1 MAQAVPL
8 RSIQILRAVAACLVV
23 FGHCLHETG
32 TIAGQTGRPP
42 LSFSIIDWGV
52 GVDIFFVI
60 SGFIMIYT
68 TADLFG
74 QPGAARVFLT
84 RRIVRIV
91 PLYWMMTAG
100 LILVYLVAPT
110 FLNVP
115 IEGWRSIV
123 TSFFFIPD
131 LRANGEIRP
140 IMALGWSLNYEM
152 FFYAVFAVCLMAP
165 LKRATLYLI
174 GAFVGISILGAT
186 VTIPTVALSYW
197 TNSII
202 LEFLFGALLALACR
216 AKFGVS
222 VGAALALIVA
232 GTAFAVALGP
242 FWGMDQLLPR
252 FISGG
257 LPATM
262 IVAAAAFG
270 PRLSASWIVTPLVA
284 LGDASYS
291 LYLTHPFAI
300 RPIRN
305 IWMALH
311 GASLPLGL
319 YVIVCGLVAIAAA
332 LIVYRLIERPTT
344 DALRRR
350 SAGLRGAS
358 PRGRLIAPAQPQS
371 AAAGG

>member
-1 MAQAVPL
+1 
-8 RSIQILRAVAACLVV
+8 
-23 FGHCLHETG
+23 
-32 TIAGQTGRPP
+32 
-42 LSFSIIDWGV
+42 
-52 GVDIFFVI
+52 
-60 SGFIMIYT
+60 
-68 TADLFG
+68 
-74 QPGAARVFLT
+74 
-84 RRIVRIV
+84 
-91 PLYWMMTAG
+91 
-100 LILVYLVAPT
+100 
-110 FLNVP
+110 
-115 IEGWRSIV
+115 
-123 TSFFFIPD
+123 
-131 LRANGEIRP
+131 
-140 IMALGWSLNYEM
+140 MALGWSLNYEM

-165 LKRATLYLI
+165 LKRAMLYLI
-174 GAFVGISILGAT
+174 GVFVGICILGAT
-186 VTIPTVALSYW
+186 VTMPTVALTYW

-202 LEFLFGALLALACR
+202 LEFLFGGLLALACR
-216 AKFGVS
+216 AKFS
-222 VGAALALIVA
+222 LPSGAALALIVVGA
-232 GTAFAVALGP
+232 ALAVVLGP

-270 PRLSASWIVTPLVA
+270 PRLSASWIVSRLVT

-311 GASLPLGL
+311 SGSLPLGL

-332 LIVYRLIERPTT
+332 LIVYRFIEKPTT
-344 DALRRR
+344 DALRRW

-358 PRGRLIAPAQPQS
+358 PRRRLIAPAQPQS

>member
-74 QPGAARVFLT
+74 QPGAARVFLM

-91 PLYWMMTAG
+91 PLYWMITAG

-165 LKRATLYLI
+165 LKRAMLYLS
-174 GAFVGISILGAT
+174 GFFVGISVLGAMVT
-186 VTIPTVALSYW
+186 VPTVALSCW

-216 AKFGVS
+216 AQLRLS
-222 VGAALALIVA
+222 AGAALTLIVA
-232 GTAFAVALGP
+232 GSAFAVALGP

-257 LPATM
+257 LPASL

-270 PRLSASWIVTPLVA
+270 PRLSASWIVTPLVVV
-284 LGDASYS
+284 GDASYS

-311 GASLPLGL
+311 GGSLPLGL
-319 YVIVCGLVAIAAA
+319 YLIVCGLVAIGAA
-332 LIVYRLIERPTT
+332 LIVYRFIEKPTT
-344 DALRRR
+344 DALRRW

-358 PRGRLIAPAQPQS
+358 PRRRLIAPAQPQS